1 MSQDF
6 MSTNTSTPD
15 DPPPTR
21 WTLSADPGP
30 CVQPDPDE
38 PPPPPPA
45 DVRGQSLIFCPRCGS
60 TTPEFREFCT
70 RCGAR
75 RCVGCGD

>member
-1 MSQDF
+1 MS
-6 MSTNTSTPD
+6 SEYTINSKHD
-15 DPPPTR
+15 DSPPPR
-21 WTLSADPGP
+21 WTLSSDAGP
-30 CVQPDPDE
+30 SV
-38 PPPPPPA
+38 PPESEEAPPA
-45 DVRGQSLIFCPRCGS
+45 PPSDARGQCLIFCPRCGS